1 METHMQ
7 RAAQN
12 SISHSISHSISLAQ
26 AKDSQMTIQEKYEA
40 KRKMRHD
47 AIDRFVADAVDRGD
61 CADRMYWTLIY
72 DFEHAAM
79 TTNLQQLEEAGVR
92 PQPAQTLNDEELLTS
107 LWEIISALSDLGIFL
122 VHSNHLTDRALYERL
137 VDHILVESVRDLP
150 PDSGV
155 HEFIDLI
162 GGGGPIEREI
172 YQRCYASAEE
182 RAQFVKEYGF
192 EITPKSPPSERDR
205 DLPKPQ
211 YPQESQGTKG

>member
-1 METHMQ
+1 
-7 RAAQN
+7 
-12 SISHSISHSISLAQ
+12 
-26 AKDSQMTIQEKYEA
+26 MTIQEKYEA

-92 PQPAQTLNDEELLTS
+92 PQPAQTLNDEELFTS
-107 LWEIISALSDLGIFL
+107 LWEIISGLSDLGIFL
-122 VHSNHLTDRALYERL
+122 VHSNHLADRALYERL